1 MPLLLLLVVLLKH
14 ISLLPLCRS
23 SSFHLIHRY
32 KKREEV
38 WKDIDLKSFSIR
50 NMTDSDFVQVSLWKK
65 AIAFEATNPM
75 KLPSD
80 VLHNQVNMMYRRCLA
95 CCHFSPDIWLSY
107 AEYES
112 HFSWETCE
120 SILHDAIRAIPNCV
134 FLRLAIADFYESQNR
149 IDEANHVYEQM
160 VDILDVPGGWIGYQQ
175 FIRRRKGIKESREI
189 FRRSRLALLKPDL
202 FIAAGRN

>member
-80 VLHNQVNMMYRRCLA
+80 VLHNQMNMMYRRCLA

-160 VDILDVPGGWIGYQQ
+160 VDILDVPG
-175 FIRRRKGIKESREI
+175 
-189 FRRSRLALLKPDL
+189 
-202 FIAAGRN
+202 